1 MKRTVFIS
9 ILIFS
14 LSIAA
19 PAFEVRGTVVT
30 PGGKPVGEAVVLHRA
45 SGARAISD
53 SGGAFSLDVPDE
65 DRVRLEVVHPDFYE
79 QVFAFT
85 KKTAARGVTLT
96 LAPLIS
102 QNEEIVVT
110 ALRYPEA
117 SANVPAAGTVVG
129 NAALTEV
136 MAANITEGLAST
148 PGVSALGS
156 GGFSIVPSVRG
167 LARRRVLYLVDNARL
182 SSERRTGPNASFI
195 NPEDID
201 RIEVLRSP
209 ASVLYGSDAI
219 GGVIHILTKGP
230 DPQEGLIGRLLTR
243 YGTVNDEK
251 GAGLSLRGSKGSTG
265 FYLSFQGLDA
275 GNYSSPSGKVLQSQ
289 YTQGSLLGKIVHRT
303 DKREVTAAFLG
314 ARGKDIGK
322 PNRNSLTKPTWYP
335 EENQNLFQLRWV
347 EKEIAGGQLSFQAY
361 ADPNSL
367 ETRTDSIDVYK
378 TKSSTSKT
386 RSTEY
391 GFQLSYGKKIG
402 GSFRLEGGAD
412 LFGQTGAGARNVDT
426 SYGPN
431 GNVIKVG
438 EELPYARGKR
448 TDVGVF
454 ISGDYSGIRNLDLL
468 GGLRWDHLVMQAAPG
483 DGDVVRTNN
492 ERLTGFMAASYK
504 LAERFVAFAN
514 LSRSYRVPSLNE
526 RFYTGISGRGFII
539 AQPGLR
545 PETAL
550 NVDGGVRYTGRRLF
564 AGLYAFSYTIEDMI
578 ERYTKS
584 PGIYTYGNIDKG
596 RIRGLE
602 FEVEYF
608 PVPGW
613 KVFGN
618 LFSIKG
624 RSVKTK
630 APLND
635 VPSFHVY
642 AGTRVWLGRFSAE
655 INGTFQL
662 KKNDPGP
669 AEVGVPGSELVNV
682 KANYM
687 LSPSLSFYVL
697 VSNLLDNDYFARPD
711 SEAMPEPGRSLDVGV
726 AFSF

>member
-1 MKRTVFIS
+1 MI
-9 ILIFS
+9 
-14 LSIAA
+14 
-19 PAFEVRGTVVT
+19 E
-30 PGGKPVGEAVVLHRA
+30 
-45 SGARAISD
+45 
-53 SGGAFSLDVPDE
+53 
-65 DRVRLEVVHPDFYE
+65 
-79 QVFAFT
+79 
-85 KKTAARGVTLT
+85 
-96 LAPLIS
+96 
-102 QNEEIVVT
+102 NE
-110 ALRYPEA
+110 
-117 SANVPAAGTVVG
+117 S
-129 NAALTEV
+129 LTEE
-136 MAANITEGLAST
+136 MAPNVTEGLAST

-156 GGFSIVPSVRG
+156 GGFSLVPSLRG

-230 DPQEGLIGRLLTR
+230 DSEEGFKGRLLSR
-243 YGTVNDEK
+243 YGTVNNEK
-251 GAGLSLRGSKGSTG
+251 DVGLSLCGFNGSTG

-314 ARGKDIGK
+314 SRGKDIGK
-322 PNRNSLTKPTWYP
+322 PNRNSQTKPTWYP
-335 EENQNLFQLRWV
+335 KENQNLFQLRWV
-347 EKEIAGGQLSFQAY
+347 EKEVMGGELSFQVY

-367 ETRTDSIDVYK
+367 ETRTDTIDGYK

-391 GFQLSYGKKIG
+391 GFQLSFGKKMG

-412 LFGQTGAGARNVDT
+412 LFGQAGAGARNVDT
-426 SYGPN
+426 AYTPDGT
-431 GNVIKVG
+431 IRKVSG
-438 EELPYARGKR
+438 EVPYARGKR
-448 TDVGVF
+448 MDMGIFV
-454 ISGDYSGIRNLDLL
+454 SGDYSGIPKLDLL
-468 GGLRWDHLVMQAAPG
+468 GGLRWDHLIMQAAPG
-483 DGDVVRTNN
+483 DGEVVKTNHD
-492 ERLTGFMAASYK
+492 RLTGFLAASYK
-504 LAERFVAFAN
+504 LAEHFVAFTN

-539 AQPGLR
+539 AQPDLR

-550 NVDGGVRYTGRRLF
+550 NLDGGVRYTGRRLF
-564 AGLYAFSYTIEDMI
+564 AGFYAFSYQINDMI

-584 PGIYTYGNIDKG
+584 PGIYTYGNIDRG

-608 PVPGW
+608 PITGW

-618 LFSIKG
+618 LFSIRG

-630 APLND
+630 VPLND
-635 VPSFHVY
+635 VPPFHVY

-662 KKNDPGP
+662 KKDNPGP
-669 AEVGVPGSELVNV
+669 AEIAIPGSELVNV
-682 KANYM
+682 KANCM
-687 LSPSLSFYVL
+687 LNPSLNFYVL
-697 VSNLLDNDYFARPD
+697 VSNLLDNDYLARPD
-711 SEAMPEPGRSLDVGV
+711 SEAMPEPGRSLSLGI

>member
-1 MKRTVFIS
+1 MKRSVFIP
-9 ILIFS
+9 ILLFS

-19 PAFEVRGTVVT
+19 SAFEVRGTVVT
-30 PGGKPVGEAVVLHRA
+30 PGGKPIEGAVVLHRS
-45 SGARAISD
+45 SGAQALSD
-53 SGGAFSLDVPDE
+53 SGGAFTLDVPDE
-65 DRVRLEVVHPDFYE
+65 GRVRLEVIHPDYYE
-79 QVFAFT
+79 QAFAFT
-85 KKTAARGVTLT
+85 KKTAARGVTLI

-102 QNEEIVVT
+102 QNEEVVVT

-117 SANVPAAGTVVG
+117 SANVPAAGTVIG
-129 NAALTEV
+129 NAALTEE
-136 MAANITEGLAST
+136 MAPNITEGLAST

-156 GGFSIVPSVRG
+156 GGFSLVPSIRG

-201 RIEVLRSP
+201 RIEVLRSS

-230 DPQEGLIGRLLTR
+230 NLEEGLKGRLLTR

-335 EENQNLFQLRWV
+335 KEDQNLFQLRWV
-347 EKEIAGGQLSFQAY
+347 EKEVAGGQLSFQAY

-367 ETRTDSIDVYK
+367 ETRTDSIDGYK
-378 TKSSTSKT
+378 IKSSTSKA

-412 LFGQTGAGARNVDT
+412 LFGQAGGGARNVDT
-426 SYGPN
+426 SFGPD
-431 GNVIKVG
+431 GNIKKVG
-438 EELPYARGKR
+438 EELPYTRGKR

-454 ISGDYSGIRNLDLL
+454 ISGDYSGTRNLDLL
-468 GGLRWDHLVMQAAPG
+468 GGLRWDHLVMLAAPG
-483 DGDVVRTNN
+483 DGKLVRTDNDK
-492 ERLTGFMAASYK
+492 LTGFLAASFK

-550 NVDGGVRYTGRRLF
+550 NLDGGVRYTGRRLF
-564 AGLYAFSYTIEDMI
+564 AGLYAFSYTIDDMI

-596 RIRGLE
+596 WIRGLE

-613 KVFGN
+613 KIFGN

-624 RSVKTK
+624 RSVKTD
-630 APLND
+630 ASLND
-635 VPSFHVY
+635 IPPFHAY

-655 INGTFQL
+655 INSTFQL

-669 AEVGVPGSELVNV
+669 AEAAIPGSGLVNF
-682 KANYM
+682 KTNYI
-687 LSPSLSFYVL
+687 LSSSLSFFGL
-697 VSNLLDNDYFARPD
+697 VSNLFDNAYFARPD
-711 SEAMPEPGRSLDVGV
+711 SEAMLEPGRSLNIGIV
-726 AFSF
+726 FSF

>member
-1 MKRTVFIS
+1 MKRAVFIS
-9 ILIFS
+9 ILIFF

-19 PAFEVRGTVVT
+19 SAFEVRGTVVT
-30 PGGKPVGEAVVLHRA
+30 PGGKPIEGAVVLHRS
-45 SGARAISD
+45 SGAQALSD
-53 SGGAFSLDVPDE
+53 SGGAFTLDVPDQG
-65 DRVRLEVVHPDFYE
+65 RVQLEVIHPDYYE
-79 QVFAFT
+79 QIFVVT
-85 KKTAARGVTLT
+85 KKTAVRGVTLT
-96 LAPLIS
+96 LAPLIR

-117 SANVPAAGTVVG
+117 SESVPAAGTVIG
-129 NAALTEV
+129 NAALTEE
-136 MAANITEGLAST
+136 MAPNITEGLTST

-156 GGFSIVPSVRG
+156 GGFSLVPSIRG

-195 NPEDID
+195 SPEDID

-219 GGVIHILTKGP
+219 GGVIHIMTKGP
-230 DPQEGLIGRLLTR
+230 DPEEGLKGRLLTR

-251 GAGLSLRGSKGSTG
+251 GVGLSLRGSKRSTG

-314 ARGKDIGK
+314 SRGKDIGK
-322 PNRNSLTKPTWYP
+322 PNRNSQTKPTWYP
-335 EENQNLFQLRWV
+335 KEDQNLFQLRWV
-347 EKEIAGGQLSFQAY
+347 EKEVVGGELSFQVY

-367 ETRTDSIDVYK
+367 ETRTDTIDGYK

-412 LFGQTGAGARNVDT
+412 LFGQAGGGARNVDT
-426 SYGPN
+426 GYGPN
-431 GNVIKVG
+431 GNINKVG
-438 EELPYARGKR
+438 EEVPYARGKR
-448 TDVGVF
+448 TDIGVF
-454 ISGDYSGIRNLDLL
+454 ISGDYSGILNLDLL

-492 ERLTGFMAASYK
+492 DRLTGFVAASYR

-539 AQPGLR
+539 AQPDLR

-550 NVDGGVRYTGRRLF
+550 NLDGGVRYTGRRLF
-564 AGLYAFSYTIEDMI
+564 AGFYAFSYQIDDMI
-578 ERYTKS
+578 ERYTNS

-608 PVPGW
+608 PIPGW
-613 KVFGN
+613 KIFGN

-624 RSVKTK
+624 RSVKTEV
-630 APLND
+630 PLND
-635 VPSFHVY
+635 VPPFHVY
-642 AGTRVWLGRFSAE
+642 AGTRIWLGRFSAE

-669 AEVGVPGSELVNV
+669 AEVAIPGSELVNV
-682 KANYM
+682 KAHYM
-687 LSPSLSFYVL
+687 LNPSLSFYVL
-697 VSNLLDNDYFARPD
+697 VSNLLDNNFFARPD
-711 SEAMPEPGRSLDVGV
+711 SEAMLEPGRSLSVGI

>member
-9 ILIFS
+9 ILTFS
-14 LSIAA
+14 LSITAS
-19 PAFEVRGTVVT
+19 AFEVRGTVVT
-30 PGGKPVGEAVVLHRA
+30 PRGKPIEGAVVLHRS
-45 SGARAISD
+45 SGAQALSD
-53 SGGAFSLDVPDE
+53 SGGAFTLNVPDQG
-65 DRVRLEVVHPDFYE
+65 RVRLEVIHPDYYE
-79 QVFAFT
+79 QIFVFT
-85 KKTAARGVTLT
+85 KKTAVRGVTLT

-102 QNEEIVVT
+102 QNEEVVVT

-117 SANVPAAGTVVG
+117 SESVPAAGTVIG
-129 NAALTEV
+129 NAALTEE
-136 MAANITEGLAST
+136 MAPNITEGLAST

-156 GGFSIVPSVRG
+156 GGFSLVPSIRG

-230 DPQEGLIGRLLTR
+230 DPEEGLKGRLLTR

-303 DKREVTAAFLG
+303 DKREITAAFMG

-322 PNRNSLTKPTWYP
+322 PNRNSQTKPTWYP
-335 EENQNLFQLRWV
+335 KEDQNLFQLRWV
-347 EKEIAGGQLSFQAY
+347 EKEVAGGQLSFQAY

-367 ETRTDSIDVYK
+367 ETRTDSIDGYR

-386 RSTEY
+386 RSTDY
-391 GFQLSYGKKIG
+391 GYQLSYGKKIG

-412 LFGQTGAGARNVDT
+412 LFGQAGGGARNVDT

-431 GNVIKVG
+431 GNINKVG

-448 TDVGVF
+448 TDIGVF
-454 ISGDYSGIRNLDLL
+454 ISGDYSGTRNLDLL

-492 ERLTGFMAASYK
+492 DRLTGFMAASYK

-545 PETAL
+545 PEMAL
-550 NVDGGVRYTGRRLF
+550 NLDGGVRYTGRRLF
-564 AGLYAFSYTIEDMI
+564 AGLYAFSYKIDDMI

-608 PVPGW
+608 PIPGW
-613 KVFGN
+613 KIFGN

-624 RSVKTK
+624 RSVKTDM
-630 APLND
+630 PLND
-635 VPSFHVY
+635 VPPFHVY
-642 AGTRVWLGRFSAE
+642 AGTRIWLGRFSAE

-669 AEVGVPGSELVNV
+669 AEVAIPGSELVNV

-687 LSPSLSFYVL
+687 LNPSLSFYVL

-711 SEAMPEPGRSLDVGV
+711 SEAMLEPGRSLNIGIV
-726 AFSF
+726 FSF

>member
-1 MKRTVFIS
+1 MKRSVFIP
-9 ILIFS
+9 ILLFS

-19 PAFEVRGTVVT
+19 SAFEVRGTVVT
-30 PGGKPVGEAVVLHRA
+30 PGGKPIEGAIVLHRS
-45 SGARAISD
+45 SGAQALSD
-53 SGGAFSLDVPDE
+53 SGGAFTLDVPDE
-65 DRVRLEVVHPDFYE
+65 GRVRLEVIHPDYYE
-79 QVFAFT
+79 QAFAFT
-85 KKTAARGVTLT
+85 KKTAARGVTLI

-102 QNEEIVVT
+102 QNEEVVVT

-117 SANVPAAGTVVG
+117 SANVPAAGTVIG
-129 NAALTEV
+129 NAVLTEE
-136 MAANITEGLAST
+136 MAPNITEGLAST

-156 GGFSIVPSVRG
+156 GGFSLVPSIRG

-201 RIEVLRSP
+201 RIEVLRSS

-230 DPQEGLIGRLLTR
+230 NLEEGLKGRLLTR

-251 GAGLSLRGSKGSTG
+251 GAGLSLRGSEGSTG

-335 EENQNLFQLRWV
+335 KEDQNLFQLRWV
-347 EKEIAGGQLSFQAY
+347 EKEVAGGQLSFQAY

-367 ETRTDSIDVYK
+367 ETRTDSIDGYK
-378 TKSSTSKT
+378 IKSSTSKA

-412 LFGQTGAGARNVDT
+412 LFGQAGGGARNVDT
-426 SYGPN
+426 SFGPD
-431 GNVIKVG
+431 GNIKKVG
-438 EELPYARGKR
+438 EELPYTRGKR

-483 DGDVVRTNN
+483 DGKLVRTDNDK
-492 ERLTGFMAASYK
+492 LTGFLAASFK

-550 NVDGGVRYTGRRLF
+550 NLDGGVRYTGRRLF
-564 AGLYAFSYTIEDMI
+564 AGLYAFSYTIDDMI

-584 PGIYTYGNIDKG
+584 PSIYTYGNIDKG
-596 RIRGLE
+596 WIRGLE

-613 KVFGN
+613 KIFGN

-624 RSVKTK
+624 RSVKTD
-630 APLND
+630 ASLND
-635 VPSFHVY
+635 IPSFHAY

-669 AEVGVPGSELVNV
+669 AEVAIPGSGLVNF
-682 KANYM
+682 KTNYI
-687 LSPSLSFYVL
+687 LSSSLSFFGL
-697 VSNLLDNDYFARPD
+697 VSNLFDNAYFARPD
-711 SEAMPEPGRSLDVGV
+711 SEAMLEPGRSLNVGV

>member
-1 MKRTVFIS
+1 MKRSVFIP
-9 ILIFS
+9 ILLFS

-19 PAFEVRGTVVT
+19 SAFEVRGTVVT
-30 PGGKPVGEAVVLHRA
+30 PGGKPIEGAIVLHRS
-45 SGARAISD
+45 SGAQALSD
-53 SGGAFSLDVPDE
+53 SGGAFTLDVPDE
-65 DRVRLEVVHPDFYE
+65 GRVRLEVIHPDYYE
-79 QVFAFT
+79 QAFAFT
-85 KKTAARGVTLT
+85 KKTAARGVTLI

-102 QNEEIVVT
+102 QNEEVVVT

-117 SANVPAAGTVVG
+117 SANVPAAGTVIG
-129 NAALTEV
+129 NAVLTEE
-136 MAANITEGLAST
+136 MAPNITEGLAST

-156 GGFSIVPSVRG
+156 GGFSLVPSIRG

-201 RIEVLRSP
+201 RIEVLRSS

-230 DPQEGLIGRLLTR
+230 NLEEGLKGRLLTR

-335 EENQNLFQLRWV
+335 KEDQNLFQLRWV
-347 EKEIAGGQLSFQAY
+347 EKEVAGGQLSFQAY

-367 ETRTDSIDVYK
+367 ETRTDSIDGYK
-378 TKSSTSKT
+378 IKSSTSKA

-402 GSFRLEGGAD
+402 ESFRLEGGAD
-412 LFGQTGAGARNVDT
+412 LFGQAGGGARNVDT
-426 SYGPN
+426 SFGPD
-431 GNVIKVG
+431 GNIKKVG
-438 EELPYARGKR
+438 EELPYTRGKR

-454 ISGDYSGIRNLDLL
+454 ISGDYSGTRNLDLL
-468 GGLRWDHLVMQAAPG
+468 GGLRWDHLVMLAAPG
-483 DGDVVRTNN
+483 DGKLVRTDNDK
-492 ERLTGFMAASYK
+492 LTGFLAASFK

-550 NVDGGVRYTGRRLF
+550 NLDGGVRYTGRRLF
-564 AGLYAFSYTIEDMI
+564 AGLYAFSYTIDDMI

-613 KVFGN
+613 KIFGN

-624 RSVKTK
+624 RSVKTD
-630 APLND
+630 ASLND
-635 VPSFHVY
+635 IPPFHAY

-669 AEVGVPGSELVNV
+669 AEVAIPGSGLVNF
-682 KANYM
+682 KANYI
-687 LSPSLSFYVL
+687 LSSSLSFFGL
-697 VSNLLDNDYFARPD
+697 VSNLFDNAYFARPD
-711 SEAMPEPGRSLDVGV
+711 SEAMLEPGRSLNVGV

>member
-1 MKRTVFIS
+1 MKRIVFIP
-9 ILIFS
+9 ILLFS

-19 PAFEVRGTVVT
+19 SAFEVRGTVVT
-30 PGGKPVGEAVVLHRA
+30 PGGKPIEGAVILHRSSA
-45 SGARAISD
+45 ARVLSD
-53 SGGAFSLDVPDE
+53 SGGAFTLDVPDE
-65 DRVRLEVVHPDFYE
+65 DRVRLEVIHPDYYE
-79 QVFAFT
+79 QAFAFT
-85 KKTAARGVTLT
+85 KKTAVRGVTLI

-102 QNEEIVVT
+102 QNEEVVVT

-117 SANVPAAGTVVG
+117 SANVPAAGTVIG
-129 NAALTEV
+129 NTALTEE
-136 MAANITEGLAST
+136 MAPNITEGLAST

-156 GGFSIVPSVRG
+156 GGFSLVPSIRG
-167 LARRRVLYLVDNARL
+167 LARRRVLYLIDNARL

-195 NPEDID
+195 SPEDID
-201 RIEVLRSP
+201 RIEVLRSS

-219 GGVIHILTKGP
+219 GGVIHILTKGSN
-230 DPQEGLIGRLLTR
+230 PQEGLRGRLLTR
-243 YGTVNDEK
+243 YGTVNNEK
-251 GAGLSLRGSKGSTG
+251 GAGLSLRGAKGSTG

-275 GNYSSPSGKVLQSQ
+275 GNYSSPLGKVLQSQ

-303 DKREVTAAFLG
+303 DKREVTATFLG
-314 ARGKDIGK
+314 SRGTDIGK
-322 PNRNSLTKPTWYP
+322 PNRNSQNKPTWYP
-335 EENQNLFQLRWV
+335 KEDQNLFQLRWI
-347 EKEIAGGQLSFQAY
+347 EKEVAGGQLSFQAY

-367 ETRTDSIDVYK
+367 ETRTDSIEGYK

-386 RSTEY
+386 RSTEF

-412 LFGQTGAGARNVDT
+412 LFGQANGGARNVDT
-426 SYGPN
+426 SFGPD
-431 GNVIKVG
+431 GNINKVG
-438 EELPYARGKR
+438 EELPYTRGKR
-448 TDVGVF
+448 TDIGVF

-483 DGDVVRTNN
+483 DGVVIRTNN
-492 ERLTGFMAASYK
+492 DKLTGFMAASFR
-504 LAERFVAFAN
+504 LEERFVAFAN

-550 NVDGGVRYTGRRLF
+550 NLDGGVRYTGRRLF
-564 AGLYAFSYTIEDMI
+564 AGLYAFSYTIDDMI
-578 ERYTKS
+578 ERYTSS

-642 AGTRVWLGRFSAE
+642 AGTRVWLGRFSTE

-669 AEVGVPGSELVNV
+669 AEVAIPGTGLVNV
-682 KANYM
+682 KTNYM
-687 LSPSLSFYVL
+687 LSSSLSFFGL
-697 VSNLLDNDYFARPD
+697 VSNLFDNAYFARPD
-711 SEAMPEPGRSLDVGV
+711 AEAMLEPGRSLNVGV